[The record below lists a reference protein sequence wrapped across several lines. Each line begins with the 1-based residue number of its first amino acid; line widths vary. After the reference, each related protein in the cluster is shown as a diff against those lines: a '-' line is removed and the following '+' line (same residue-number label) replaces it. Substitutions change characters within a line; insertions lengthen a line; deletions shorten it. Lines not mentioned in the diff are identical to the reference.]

1 LARAALI
8 DVDGTL
14 VDSTYLHAV
23 AWKGALR
30 VVGFDVPTSRPHR
43 LIGMRGDRLLTELLG
58 DRDAQRVA
66 DEAEAEQGRRFGAV
80 RDQVAPLPYA
90 RDLLEL
96 LAELGM
102 PAVLASSADEEE
114 IEYYVDL
121 LDARDLVVAWTS
133 ASDGGRSKPDPEP
146 LRLALE
152 RSGCDTGIMIGDSP
166 WDCRAATAAGLSTLA
181 VLTGGFARSELEAAG
196 AAGVYE
202 HLGEVCEELRRM

>member
-1 LARAALI
+1 MARAALI
-8 DVDGTL
+8 DIDGTL
-14 VDSTYLHAV
+14 VDSTYLHAI
-23 AWKGALR
+23 AWKDALR

-58 DRDAQRVA
+58 DRDARRVA
-66 DEAEAEQGRRFGAV
+66 EEAEDEQSRRFGAV
-80 RDQVAPLPYA
+80 RGQVAPLPHA
-90 RDLLEL
+90 RELLEL
-96 LAELGM
+96 LTELGM
-102 PAVLASSADEEE
+102 PAVLASSATDEEV
-114 IEYYVDL
+114 EYYVDL